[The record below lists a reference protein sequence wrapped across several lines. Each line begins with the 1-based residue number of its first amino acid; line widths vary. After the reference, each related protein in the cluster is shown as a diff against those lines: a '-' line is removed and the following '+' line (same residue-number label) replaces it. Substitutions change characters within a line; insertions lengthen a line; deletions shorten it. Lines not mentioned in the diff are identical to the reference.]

1 MLTNLGLALLAIL
14 AGLLPLTF
22 AGSGTCDAADC
33 VLSIILNAIENQVN
47 PQPKSRQW
55 YSQP

>member
-22 AGSGTCDAADC
+22 AGSVPASLI
-33 VLSIILNAIENQVN
+33 VFYQSPNAIENQVN
-47 PQPKSRQW
+47 PQPKISAVV
-55 YSQP
+55 

>member
-22 AGSGTCDAADC
+22 AGSGTCDAALI
-33 VLSIILNAIENQVN
+33 VFYQS
-47 PQPKSRQW
+47 
-55 YSQP
+55 Y